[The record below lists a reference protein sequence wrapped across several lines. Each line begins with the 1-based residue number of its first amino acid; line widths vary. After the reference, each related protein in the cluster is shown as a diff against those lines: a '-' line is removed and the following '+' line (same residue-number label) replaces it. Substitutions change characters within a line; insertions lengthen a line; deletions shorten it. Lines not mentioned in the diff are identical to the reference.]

1 MKTLLNK
8 EKVIHL
14 LDGVS
19 PLKYTGEV
27 INIKDLDN
35 GLFMRKYKV
44 KPSHKN
50 LRIEEAGYIYY
61 IRYNLSMDFD
71 EFIDKV
77 FLSEDLHYK
86 EFDRICDDIRMRN
99 SKYYP
104 GTNGELSDSEW
115 ELILKKYSNDK

>member
-44 KPSHKN
+44 K
-50 LRIEEAGYIYY
+50 YY
-61 IRYNLSMDFD
+61 NYGGDIMEVWFNDN
-71 EFIDKV
+71 EITTDKV